1 MGASCINVGS
11 QDTQIRLPLILIGLN
26 YIFTYK
32 MNTRIA
38 KGRQSAPTGV
48 IARAPHVRSLRPHV
62 SWMSNR
68 TVAAQSSSPTEN
80 ENQVQEVSMS
90 DANTCPTCGIAKDK
104 MAFGCDGSGRIMGG
118 LAAIPGFGWWP
129 IKAYR
134 PCGKA
139 VEAGVEYKRKGQGVD
154 EVMFGRK

>member
-1 MGASCINVGS
+1 
-11 QDTQIRLPLILIGLN
+11 
-26 YIFTYK
+26 
-32 MNTRIA
+32 
-38 KGRQSAPTGV
+38 
-48 IARAPHVRSLRPHV
+48 
-62 SWMSNR
+62 MSNR

-80 ENQVQEVSMS
+80 ENQVQEVSTS